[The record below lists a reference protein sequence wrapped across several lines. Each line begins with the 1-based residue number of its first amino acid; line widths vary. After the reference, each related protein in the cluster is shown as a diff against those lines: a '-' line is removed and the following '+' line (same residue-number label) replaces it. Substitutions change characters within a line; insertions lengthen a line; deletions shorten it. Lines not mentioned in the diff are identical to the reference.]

1 MLFNFEM
8 DFATSLRCIPMIVR
22 MKLDLCGVKLSLRQ
36 WCRFTRQEREIL
48 VIQSVTTLAEEEG
61 YREFLLHLIKTRTGE
76 EPKLLPSAKTEPWQ
90 LLHSVP
96 EVIKLKAKEKGL
108 QAPTPD
114 QWQHLSP
121 LQRFA
126 LLKLT
131 RSGHENQ
138 NFAPALK
145 EFLGVKDAHI

>member
-48 VIQSVTTLAEEEG
+48 ATLSVTTLVEEEA
-61 YREFLLHLIKTRTGE
+61 YREFLLRLIRARTGE
-76 EPKLLPSAKTEPWQ
+76 EPKLLPSAKNEPWQ
-90 LLHSVP
+90 VLQSVP
-96 EVIKLKAKEKGL
+96 EAIRLKAKENGL
-108 QAPTPD
+108 QAPTSD

-126 LLKLT
+126 LVKLT

-145 EFLGVKDAHI
+145 EFLGVRDAYI